1 MSVLPLPHAGP
12 YASGQPHH
20 WRHQPGQLCILGRL
34 CWLERRSGHKSCTV
48 TADNTQLENLWFT
61 KSSFLWHHDPCQIN
75 LKLMIELPQLIKVNL
90 EVKFLK
96 IRSFHLT
103 VFNKTKKTTKNH
115 ASRSAQISRTLL
127 SVLLAAWSLDQA
139 VVHFPAGSEVLT
151 LFSLQDSTG
160 ASTSNGS
167 RFLSSRKWP
176 GATPHSQS
184 GVSTTKKIFVF
195 LYIFPPQRS

>member
-90 EVKFLK
+90 EV
-96 IRSFHLT
+96 
-103 VFNKTKKTTKNH
+103 VFNKTKIMQVVQPK
-115 ASRSAQISRTLL
+115 SAEHSY
-127 SVLLAAWSLDQA
+127 
-139 VVHFPAGSEVLT
+139 
-151 LFSLQDSTG
+151 
-160 ASTSNGS
+160 
-167 RFLSSRKWP
+167 LSSWLLE
-176 GATPHSQS
+176 
-184 GVSTTKKIFVF
+184 VWTKR
-195 LYIFPPQRS
+195 LYIFLLDLKFWLSFLFRIRLEPPLQMGADSYRAENGQERPHTANQVCLQQRRYSSFCVFFTSEILNKVKLHSHWS